1 MTCEISLRGAWKRY
15 PPSTVALRDAD
26 LDVHAG
32 EALAIVG
39 PSGSGKSTLL
49 AVLGLLETLD
59 EGQRTIAGIDT
70 AGASE
75 RELTRLRRE
84 HLAFVFQAFHLV
96 DHLSAR
102 ENVEHALAI
111 RGIPR
116 RLRRAR
122 AEEALD
128 AVGLSHRCDARPPTM
143 SGGERQR
150 VAIARALAA
159 RPRVLLCDEPTGNL
173 DTATASAVL
182 DLLLAQAG
190 LGIAVVMVTHDP
202 SLAAR
207 CDRAVRVVDGQ
218 VGRAA

>member
-1 MTCEISLRGAWKRY
+1 MTSEITLRGVWKRY

-26 LDVHAG
+26 VDVNAG

-49 AVLGLLETLD
+49 AMLGLLEAPD
-59 EGQRTIAGIDT
+59 EGQRTIAGVDT

-111 RGIPR
+111 RGVPS

-122 AEEALD
+122 AEQALD
-128 AVGLSHRCDARPPTM
+128 SVGLSHRLDARPPTL

-159 RPRVLLCDEPTGNL
+159 QPRVLLCDEPTGNL

-182 DLLLAQAG
+182 ELLLAQAG
-190 LGIAVVMVTHDP
+190 SGLAVVIVTHDP
-202 SLAAR
+202 GLAAK
-207 CDRAVRVVDGQ
+207 CSRALRVVDGQ
-218 VGRAA
+218 VGHAS